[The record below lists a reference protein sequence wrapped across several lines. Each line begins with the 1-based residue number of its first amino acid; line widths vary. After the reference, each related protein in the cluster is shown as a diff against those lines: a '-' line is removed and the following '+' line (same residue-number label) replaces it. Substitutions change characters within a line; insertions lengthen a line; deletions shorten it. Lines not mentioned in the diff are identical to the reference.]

1 MPDISCQQFTDLLS
15 RRTEHLDDEILKD
28 LTPAMTLIGYVET
41 GAFRAEDGVSHT
53 FDKFNRVYPDLS
65 QPWTDV
71 QAGSCIGSPCDPEEV
86 RIGMGFTR
94 DMYKLQQ
101 ISYDTD
107 IYCYDLIMSA
117 DRAKQQFAHT
127 ISNLRDATEIINS
140 NRIRNE
146 MFRISGRHWACTM
159 TGLVPFTFAE
169 NGTDLI
175 DVDLSVLP
183 TSQLVP
189 NMLKTRVAYH
199 ALSGYLDK
207 TVKDVPPK
215 IEFLTD
221 LEEIW
226 HLTKGDTT
234 VSDHWRFD
242 AFDVGSKEFNQYG
255 WAGQMGN
262 FMLHADLSP
271 IRFEI
276 VHINLNGSA
285 KIRRVFP
292 YTNINATQGLKGIV
306 NQAFIDAPLQ
316 ADFIWHRRAMM
327 SRMRDTTSINPQMP
341 FAARNYG
348 GKWQFV
354 MDNLSCGFTI
364 GKDSLGNNV
373 RVPIMVPNPR
383 RNKGKFIADF
393 SYATEAQFPEY
404 AEVFL
409 HLREQPCIV
418 GEPLCST
425 PYYVIQDFNSANTP
439 CPEPTIP
446 QIG

>member
-1 MPDISCQQFTDLLS
+1 MADISCQQFTDLLS
-15 RRTEHLDDEILKD
+15 RRTEHLDDEILRD
-28 LTPAMTLIGYVET
+28 LTPATTLVGYVQT
-41 GAFRAEDGVSHT
+41 GSFRAEDGTSHT

-65 QPWTDV
+65 KAWSDV
-71 QAGSCIGSPCDPEEV
+71 QAGSCIGQPCDPEEV

-117 DRAKQQFAHT
+117 DRAKEQFSHT

-146 MFRISGRHWACTM
+146 MFRIAGHHWITTM

-175 DVDLSVLP
+175 DVDVSQLP
-183 TSQLVP
+183 DSKLVP
-189 NMLKTRVAYH
+189 NMLRTRVAYH
-199 ALSGYLDK
+199 ALSGYLGK
-207 TVKDVPPK
+207 TVKNVPPK
-215 IEFLTD
+215 IEVLTD
-221 LEEIW
+221 MEEVW

-234 VSDHWRFD
+234 VADHWRFE
-242 AFDVGSKEFNQYG
+242 AFDPDSKEFREYG

-276 VHINLNGSA
+276 VGPTKL
-285 KIRRVFP
+285 RRVFP
-292 YTNINATQGLKGIV
+292 YVNISATQGIKGVV
-306 NQAFIDAPLQ
+306 NQAYIDAPVQ
-316 ADFIWHRRAMM
+316 ASFIWHRRAMLN
-327 SRMRDTTSINPQMP
+327 RMRDTTSINPQMP

-354 MDNLSCGFTI
+354 MDNLSCGYSI
-364 GKDSLGNNV
+364 GTDANGQQV

-425 PYYVIQDFNSANTP
+425 PYYVEQDYSSHNEP
-439 CPEPTIP
+439 CPDPVIE
-446 QIG
+446 QA